1 MTTEQLTYRGA
12 SFLHSA
18 SNCEAIFTPEDFTA
32 EHLMIADT
40 AKKFIEKE
48 VRPHNEEIEGGDF
61 GLVRSLLE
69 KAGDLGLLAHSIPEK
84 YGGLGL
90 DKITKGLVG
99 EIVGAA
105 GGYSVA
111 HSNHT
116 CIATLPITYF
126 GSQWQK
132 DTYLPKLASGEFI
145 GAYCLTEPSAGS
157 DALAATTTAILNKE
171 GTHYLLNGTKMF
183 ITNASFSDT
192 FIVYAKVNGTAFTA
206 FIVEKGFPGLS
217 LGPEEQKMGIKGSS
231 TTAVFF
237 ENCEVPVRNLLGEIG
252 KGHHIALNVLNLGRF
267 NLGSACTGAAKFS
280 LKLALD
286 YTNGRQ
292 QFGKTIAEFTATE
305 EKVADMAIRIYT
317 SESLQ
322 YRTASYLENTLG
334 ELYDSDDTKLIA
346 DGMREYA
353 VEAAVCK
360 VYGSETLDY
369 VADESLQLHGGYG
382 FIKDY
387 KVEQV
392 YRDSRINRI
401 FEGTNEINRL
411 LIPTTLVQQ
420 ARKGLISLPKLV
432 LQAAKELEQST
443 ELKDVSLAREKE
455 AIRTIRNVFLLSM
468 GLTYEA
474 FADRIADEQE
484 TVIKLADI
492 AIALYA
498 AESAVLRTEKSIA
511 KNGEEKSSLK
521 VQLTEALIDDTLL
534 EVEMRARKLIS
545 GVTTGEK
552 RKTALVNVTNRLGE
566 LAREGTLQTK
576 RAIAKTINKSKQY
589 TS

>member
-1 MTTEQLTYRGA
+1 MTTKQIPYLGA
-12 SFLHSA
+12 SFLHAA
-18 SNCEAIFTPEDFTA
+18 SSYENIFTPEDFTD
-32 EHLMIADT
+32 EHLMIANT
-40 AKKFIEKE
+40 ARKFIEKE
-48 VRPHNEEIEGGDF
+48 VLPHNEAIEGGDF
-61 GLVRSLLE
+61 ALVRSLLG

-157 DALAATTTAILNKE
+157 DALAATTTAILNAE

-192 FIVYAKVNGTAFTA
+192 FIVYAKVDGTAFTA

-217 LGPEEQKMGIKGSS
+217 LGQEEQKMGIKGSS

-267 NLGSACTGAAKFS
+267 NLGSACTGAAKFTI
-280 LKLALD
+280 KLALD
-286 YTNGRQ
+286 YTNERQ
-292 QFGKTIAEFTATE
+292 QFGKTIASFTATE
-305 EKVADMAIRIYT
+305 EKVADMAIRIYA

-322 YRTASYLENTLG
+322 YRTAFYLENALG
-334 ELYDSDDTKLIA
+334 ELNESGDMKLIA
-346 DGMREYA
+346 NRMREYA

-360 VYGSETLDY
+360 VYGSETLDF

-387 KVEQV
+387 RVEQM

-411 LIPTTLVQQ
+411 LIPMSVLQQ
-420 ARKGLISLPKLV
+420 AGKGTVLLPELV
-432 LQAAKELEQST
+432 ARAAA
-443 ELKDVSLAREKE
+443 ELKQSAELSIERLAREKE
-455 AIRTIRNVFLLSM
+455 AIRVIRNVFLLAL
-468 GLTYEA
+468 GLAYET
-474 FADRIADEQE
+474 FQVRIVDEQE
-484 TVIKLADI
+484 TVLKLADI

-498 AESAVLRTEKSIA
+498 AESAVLRTEKAIA
-511 KNGEEKSSLK
+511 KNGEIRAGLK
-521 VQLTEALIDDTLL
+521 IKLTEALIDDMIL
-534 EVEMRARKLIS
+534 EVEMTARKLIS
-545 GVTTGEK
+545 GILTG
-552 RKTALVNVTNRLGE
+552 RKHRTALTDVTNRLSE
-566 LAREGTLQTK
+566 LTRGGTIQTK
-576 RAIAKTINKSKQY
+576 RDIALAMNDMRQY